1 MRLRKGPGKICE
13 GLKGFENNKK
23 GLKVSVLSWSCL
35 CLVSVM
41 SQSLFR
47 VAWVMSGS
55 CLGDVSVMS
64 RSCFGRV
71 SGLCRSCLRLG
82 LVLLV

>member
-1 MRLRKGPGKICE
+1 MDIELGSGQDSM
-13 GLKGFENNKK
+13 F
-23 GLKVSVLSWSCL
+23 SVLKMADTL
-35 CLVSVM
+35 YIVHTTNENHPFHHLR
-41 SQSLFR
+41 L
-47 VAWVMSGS
+47 SGS

-82 LVLLV
+82 LVLLVCVGDDRVPKQI

>member
-1 MRLRKGPGKICE
+1 MSRFGI
-13 GLKGFENNKK
+13 GLVSVVSRSCFYR
-23 GLKVSVLSWSCL
+23 VSVLFRWCL
-35 CLVSVM
+35 
-41 SQSLFR
+41 SLFLR